1 MRIMEWFQA
10 HGESAT
16 ALAIVI
22 KIHTLNKNSYFQKQ
36 WFLSCR
42 NHGNS
47 PQLPQVNLWKSQI
60 AESFSHWKTENT
72 FYGLSSSPS
81 PTSVM
86 RHYDMKKWVFLETQF
101 TSFFSGLTSCPDI
114 CLMPYFV
121 LFWPCLQL
129 PFNGHIGALES
140 FSLNTVYH
148 FLYFCGLMSL
158 PLAERWQWWNIQD
171 LHVLWF
177 WWIDLFWTDFKISA
191 RSRHCA

>member
-1 MRIMEWFQA
+1 ME
-10 HGESAT
+10 T
-16 ALAIVI
+16 APNYHRSICERAKLLNHSVTGRL
-22 KIHTLNKNSYFQKQ
+22 KI
-36 WFLSCR
+36 LSMVSVLPHPQPLWC
-42 NHGNS
+42 GNMIWRS
-47 PQLPQVNLWKSQI
+47 GFSWKHSLPV
-60 AESFSHWKTENT
+60 
-72 FYGLSSSPS
+72 
-81 PTSVM
+81 
-86 RHYDMKKWVFLETQF
+86 
-101 TSFFSGLTSCPDI
+101 FFSGLTSCPDI
-114 CLMPYFV
+114 CLMPCFV